1 MLLQTRMRLVIMSS
15 KADHGALDR
24 VAQKIKIQ
32 SQISGKNIT
41 HDEAKR
47 FLVKQLQKADNKKRG

>member
-1 MLLQTRMRLVIMSS
+1 MSS
-15 KADHGALDR
+15 KVDHGALDR